1 LAGEKGRRSFE
12 TAHFFILRVD
22 FETLKSPTMK
32 QTIFFPALCLGLL
45 LFSCQPKVQED
56 VVSSEAV
63 SEVETTMAYDS
74 VLAEQL
80 GADDYGMK
88 TYVFAFLKTG
98 PNRSEDAATAAEL
111 QKAHLANIRRLAEEG
126 NLVLA
131 GPFMG
136 GDETL
141 RGVYIFNT
149 SSLEEARS
157 WTESDPAVQAGSLV
171 MELHP
176 WYGSAA
182 LQQLNEWSQK
192 ITKTSF

>member
-1 LAGEKGRRSFE
+1 
-12 TAHFFILRVD
+12 
-22 FETLKSPTMK
+22 MK
-32 QTIFFPALCLGLL
+32 RTVFFPALCLGLL
-45 LFSCQPKVQED
+45 LFSCRPKVQED

-136 GDETL
+136 SDETL

-182 LQQLNEWSQK
+182 LQQLNEMSQK